1 LIIDNRQLTILNY
14 LFPIN
19 YQKPAMTHLTI
30 HATSSLTGRCY
41 VPGDK
46 SVSHRA
52 VMFAS
57 IAEGETAIHN
67 FLDGHD
73 CRATVQV
80 MRDLGVRI
88 DDVTPTD
95 LVVHGRGLGG
105 LVEPTNVLDCA
116 NSGTTIR
123 LLTGL
128 LAGQQ
133 FASFLSG
140 TDQIRRRPMDR
151 IVQPLR
157 GMGADIM
164 GRQNGKYAP
173 LGIRPARLRGLEYD
187 LPIASAQ
194 VKSCVLLAGMYA
206 GGLTIVREPGPARDH
221 TERLLQ
227 AMGAPI
233 DVLGSTIHIERPT
246 TPLRALEIT
255 VPGDISS
262 AAFLLVAGAISPD
275 SRITIAGVGV
285 NPTRTGIVDAL
296 SEMGADILFETERI
310 DSGEPVADLT
320 VRTSELRGTT
330 FGGRSIVTMI
340 DELPILAVA
349 ATQAHGKTI
358 IKDAGELRVKETDR
372 IATTVSELR
381 KLGADIEPTHDGLI
395 VNGPTR
401 LIGGPVDSHGDH
413 RLAMALTVAGL
424 VAQGHTTVYG
434 AEVTADS
441 FPGFEETLRVLG
453 AEIEIS
459 NS

>member
-1 LIIDNRQLTILNY
+1 
-14 LFPIN
+14 
-19 YQKPAMTHLTI
+19 MTHLTI

-52 VMFAS
+52 VMFAA

-95 LVVHGRGLGG
+95 LVVHGRGLDG

-128 LAGQQ
+128 LAGQK
-133 FASFLSG
+133 FAAFLNG

-173 LGIRPARLRGLEYD
+173 LGIRPARLRGLEYE

-233 DVLGSTIHIERPT
+233 EVLGNTIHIERPT
-246 TPLRALEIT
+246 KPLQALEIT

-262 AAFLLVAGAISPD
+262 AAFLLVAGAIAPD

-285 NPTRTGIVDAL
+285 NPTRTGIIDAL

-320 VRTSELRGTT
+320 VRTSQLRGTT

-349 ATQAHGKTI
+349 ATQAHGTTV

-401 LIGGPVDSHGDH
+401 LLGGPVDSHGDH
-413 RLAMALTVAGL
+413 RLSMALTVAGL
-424 VAQGHTTVYG
+424 VAQGRTTVYG

-453 AEIEIS
+453 AEIEVN
-459 NS
+459 NSEF